1 MTTSEMELRT
11 TLGLVHLRWREEEL
25 VELHL
30 GPFEPG
36 VHTPQHHLDG
46 VAPSPVPAPREK
58 MVADLHAYFR
68 GEAVDFG
75 CSLPEGIGTPFQR
88 QVWQALIQIP
98 RGRCATY
105 GGLARTLGLPANS
118 ARAVGLA
125 CGANP
130 LPVLVPC
137 HRVVSAAGDLTG
149 FTAGLP
155 WKRALLELEGVPLCN
170 DQVLAFSL
178 V

>member
-1 MTTSEMELRT
+1 MATSEMELRT
-11 TLGLVHLRWREEEL
+11 PLGLVHLRWCEGNL

-30 GPFEPG
+30 GAFEPG
-36 VHTPQHHLDG
+36 VHSE
-46 VAPSPVPAPREK
+46 APPPAPATDENLI
-58 MVADLHAYFR
+58 AALCAYFR
-68 GEAVDFG
+68 GDPVDFG
-75 CSLPEGIGTPFQR
+75 FSLPEGIGTPFQR
-88 QVWQALIQIP
+88 RVWTALMEIP

-105 GGLARTLGLPANS
+105 GGLARTLELPPNS

-130 LPVLVPC
+130 LPVLIPC
-137 HRVVSAAGDLTG
+137 HRVVSATGDLTG
-149 FTAGLP
+149 FSAGLP

-170 DQVLAFSL
+170 DQVLSFSL

>member
-1 MTTSEMELRT
+1 MTTTTSEMELHT
-11 TLGLVHLRWREEEL
+11 PLGMVHLRWHEGEL
-25 VELHL
+25 TELHL

-36 VHTPQHHLDG
+36 AHSQT
-46 VAPSPVPAPREK
+46 PSPAPATGEK
-58 MVADLHAYFR
+58 LVADLCAYFQ

-75 CSLPEGIGTPFQR
+75 FSLPEGIGTPFQR
-88 QVWQALIQIP
+88 RVWQALIQIP

-105 GGLARTLGLPANS
+105 GGLARTLGLPPNS

-130 LPVLVPC
+130 LPILVPC
-137 HRVVSAAGDLTG
+137 HRVVSAEGDLTG
-149 FTAGLP
+149 FTGGLP

>member
-1 MTTSEMELRT
+1 MALRT
-11 TLGLVHLRWREEEL
+11 PLGLVHLRWREGEL
-25 VELHL
+25 IELHL

-36 VHTPQHHLDG
+36 VHTPQRHLDG

-58 MVADLHAYFR
+58 LVAALGAYFR

-75 CSLPEGIGTPFQR
+75 FSLPEGIGTPFQR
-88 QVWQALIQIP
+88 RVWQALMQIP
-98 RGRCATY
+98 RGRCTTY
-105 GGLARTLGLPANS
+105 GGLARTLELPPNS

-130 LPVLVPC
+130 LPVLIPC
-137 HRVVSAAGDLTG
+137 HRVVSATGDLTG
-149 FTAGLP
+149 FSAGLP
-155 WKRALLELEGVPLCN
+155 WKRALLELEGVPLSN
-170 DQVLAFSL
+170 DQVLSFSL